1 MTRALAVVL
10 LAGALAP
17 AAGASSKTGFAFG
30 RTGGNI
36 RPYTVTVS
44 TTGKVTA
51 TEVAPEHVASLTK
64 LELANLNRV
73 AYTTQFATLPTF
85 IACPS
90 ALPDVAAEFIRVGAR
105 TVRSHGACNGRFNRL
120 WRALNAATSS

>member
-1 MTRALAVVL
+1 MRTPAVVL
-10 LAGALAP
+10 LAAALAP
-17 AAGASSKTGFAFG
+17 SAGASPKTGFALG
-30 RTGGNI
+30 RAGGNI

-44 TTGKVTA
+44 TTGRVTA
-51 TEVAPEHVASLTK
+51 GGAAPEHVASLTK
-64 LELANLNRV
+64 LQLADLNRV
-73 AYTTQFATLPTF
+73 AYTTQFATLPSF

-120 WRALNAATSS
+120 WKALNRAASA